1 MPLLYIANTMLDFSL
16 VRTRRKTMME
26 LVEGLTTDD
35 LRKLTNESIDTILG
49 YIEKSVDV
57 DVVFT
62 PVDSKANDTFAS
74 DDSVKDIAWN
84 LGHLIVHVTASSEES
99 AFIGTEMARGVPNHG
114 RSRYE
119 TPWET
124 MTTIQQ
130 CHDRLAE
137 SRRMRLALLDAW
149 PDVPHTEVLHEPY
162 PNAGTRN
169 CYAQFV
175 GGLSHEQ
182 DHWAQIA
189 DVVKQA
195 QTARGV

>member
-1 MPLLYIANTMLDFSL
+1 MLDFSL
-16 VRTRRKTMME
+16 VRTKRKTMME
-26 LVEGLTTDD
+26 LVEGLTTTD
-35 LRKLTNESIDTILG
+35 LRALTNESLDTILG
-49 YIEKSVDV
+49 MIENSVDA

-62 PVDSKANDTFAS
+62 PVDAKANDTFAS

-84 LGHLIVHVTASSEES
+84 LGHLIVHVTASSEEA
-99 AFIGTEMARGVPNHG
+99 AFIGTEMARGVANHG

-124 MTTIQQ
+124 VTTIAQ
-130 CHDRLAE
+130 CRDRLAE
-137 SRRMRLALLDAW
+137 SRRIRLALVDVW
-149 PDVPHTEVLHEPY
+149 PDAPHTEVMHEPY

-169 CYAQFV
+169 CYAQFL

-189 DVVKQA
+189 DVAKQA
-195 QTARGV
+195 ASGRSA